1 MTRTHK
7 PSLLPE
13 VSRPRRRPCL
23 LRAVTGVVGAPHR
36 FGRDRSQDLGT
47 WSPSRARSRGLRRTR
62 PAVMRCFGSAG
73 HRPPSAAGM
82 RVYGSRGSPVWERAP
97 QRREADGWPARP
109 VEQPVTQVGFEFGAP
124 VGSGHRRR
132 RSPARSPR
140 PLRCAAVSKFR
151 GVCPIRPRFGTDLG
165 RRAWPHIAHL
175 ERSERRWMNG
185 GGLRSPRATCP
196 AIGHS
201 RNRTSGSGGEMART
215 DPRRIPASTCFFEI
229 TAR

>member
-47 WSPSRARSRGLRRTR
+47 RSPSRARSRGLRRAR

-73 HRPPSAAGM
+73 HPPVGGHAGL
-82 RVYGSRGSPVWERAP
+82 REQRLARLERAP
-97 QRREADGWPARP
+97 QRRESGGWPARP

-165 RRAWPHIAHL
+165 RRAWPHIARL
-175 ERSERRWMNG
+175 ERSERR
-185 GGLRSPRATCP
+185 
-196 AIGHS
+196 
-201 RNRTSGSGGEMART
+201 
-215 DPRRIPASTCFFEI
+215 
-229 TAR
+229 